1 MNKDLPQLITY
12 NSIQPFEGKSITV
25 NEKEALNIFPV
36 KRIYW
41 IKYFADEITY
51 SEHAHKS
58 LRQIIIAI
66 EGKVDIQ
73 LKSIDEATY
82 HFTLDDS
89 SKGLY
94 IPPMFWKKI
103 EYIKPCN
110 LMCLASKEFD
120 EYDYIR
126 NYEDFKNF
134 QK

>member
-73 LKSIDEATY
+73 LKSIDETTY

-94 IPPMFWKKI
+94 IPPSDERQQVLRTVMFPNDQKVTEINTDNIQLKK
-103 EYIKPCN
+103 N
-110 LMCLASKEFD
+110 
-120 EYDYIR
+120 
-126 NYEDFKNF
+126 
-134 QK
+134 

>member
-73 LKSIDEATY
+73 LKASMRQRIILRWMTVR
-82 HFTLDDS
+82 
-89 SKGLY
+89 KVY
-94 IPPMFWKKI
+94 IFHL
-103 EYIKPCN
+103 C
-110 LMCLASKEFD
+110 SG
-120 EYDYIR
+120 
-126 NYEDFKNF
+126 KN
-134 QK
+134 